1 MQQLKLRLKSA
12 AATAERPLNLE
23 SAYRLRRRVRAL
35 SIEFDGIRCPEAE
48 HSELGRLR
56 NEAVRKAELAVQRA
70 DDTLPGSTHR

>member
-1 MQQLKLRLKSA
+1 MQQLRLRLKSA

-23 SAYRLRRRVRAL
+23 NANSLRRRVRAL
-35 SIEFDGIRCPEAE
+35 SVEFDRSRLPETE

-70 DDTLPGSTHR
+70 DDTRPGIPPR